1 MPANTTIQFRRGPSS
16 EWLDND
22 PILASGEPGHDIS
35 ENLFKIGDGVHSWS
49 ELPVLAHGSSGVYN
63 YSTKWLNNYAL
74 TTGIIYD
81 NGSQVGILTANPTY
95 TLDINGSFKSN
106 SINVNNA
113 YTLPSGD
120 GLAEQVLQTD
130 GNGSVE
136 WVSIAG
142 LGGGTPIS
150 VTGSTQLNSA
160 NFLGAGSVSVI
171 LDGTDIKISGSDAN
185 NAVLSVRGYE
195 VLSDSKNVF
204 ELEQNYVSGSL
215 DVYQNGIK
223 LLINDDYIANGGSSF
238 TLNNTAISGDTIEWI
253 AGYAGSSSY
262 SPITNIGS
270 GSINYLSKWDS
281 SNTLTSGIIYDDGQN
296 IGIGLSSPQYRL
308 DVAGTGRFDGLII
321 NNAYS
326 LPNTDGSPN
335 QYLKT
340 DGSGNLIWST
350 VSGVGS
356 SSSATEISVTGSVVV
371 PYLNIT
377 GVGLVSVGLN
387 GDILEISGAGSQA
400 IKGYEIVSV
409 SKNTF
414 DIGGT
419 YSSGNLDVYYNGFK
433 LLIND
438 DYTANGG
445 SSFSLASAAVSGD
458 IVEWIAGY
466 SGSNFVQSINGS
478 GSSNFVA
485 KWANNTTLT
494 SGILYDNGSNIGIGT
509 SSPSTKLHVVGDC
522 RFDGDIVVSSI
533 SEKLHNNGNSGASQ
547 TISLD
552 DGAIQ
557 AYTLTDNCT
566 FIMPAVSIGQSFK
579 LFLNTGAGNFSASF
593 SGILWYNSTPPTITT
608 AASKVDIL
616 TFISDGAYWYGSYDQ
631 NYG

>member
-1 MPANTTIQFRRGPSS
+1 V
-16 EWLDND
+16 
-22 PILASGEPGHDIS
+22 LASGEPGYDTS
-35 ENLFKIGDGVHSWS
+35 ENLFKIGDGVTPWS
-49 ELPVLAHGSSGVYN
+49 GLVELGR
-63 YSTKWLNNYAL
+63 
-74 TTGIIYD
+74 
-81 NGSQVGILTANPTY
+81 
-95 TLDINGSFKSN
+95 
-106 SINVNNA
+106 
-113 YTLPSGD
+113 
-120 GLAEQVLQTD
+120 
-130 GNGSVE
+130 
-136 WVSIAG
+136 
-142 LGGGTPIS
+142 GTPIF
-150 VTGSTQLNSA
+150 VTGSAQLNAA
-160 NFLGAGSVSVI
+160 NFLGLGSVSIV

-204 ELEQNYVSGSL
+204 ELGQNYVSGSL

-238 TLNNTAISGDTIEWI
+238 ILNNTAISGDTIEWI
-253 AGYAGSSSY
+253 AGYAGSNSY

-281 SNTLTSGIIYDDGQN
+281 SNTLTSGIIYDNGQN
-296 IGIGLSSPQYRL
+296 IGIGLSSPQYKL

-321 NNAYS
+321 NNTYA

-356 SSSATEISVTGSVVV
+356 SSSATEVSVTGSAVI

-377 GVGLVSVGLN
+377 GVGSVSVALS
-387 GDILEISGAGSQA
+387 GDILEISGAGSQS

-445 SSFSLASAAVSGD
+445 SSFTLDSTAVSGD

-466 SGSNFVQSINGS
+466 SGSNFIQSINGS
-478 GSSNFVA
+478 GSGNLVA
-485 KWANNTTLT
+485 RWIDSTTLT
-494 SGILYDNGSNIGIGT
+494 SGSIYDNGSNIGIGT
-509 SSPSTKLHVVGDC
+509 SSPSGKLHVVGDC
-522 RFDGDIVVSSI
+522 RIDGDIVVSSI

-557 AYTLTDNCT
+557 VYTLTNNCT
-566 FIMPAVSIGQSFK
+566 FIMPPVSTGQNFK

-608 AASKVDIL
+608 SASKVDIL
-616 TFISDGAYWYGSYDQ
+616 TFISDGTYWYGSYGQ